1 MIQPGH
7 GTVLYNKNLL
17 HLACVA
23 IAEIV
28 EFKICTQDGTV
39 VFQGRMEKGASI
51 NGWDYYIFYNEI
63 DAHIL
68 VPDTDY
74 YVTYYY
80 EDASTHEPTVIFN
93 AFIYKPELESQYE
106 DYPYIGNWATNATV
120 DSIVGNST
128 AVINTNINNRSN
140 EIKADIKTNY
150 LGNKKVEMTYCT
162 EVPDPNPRNL
172 FVGCADY
179 IKETIRMPGAKS
191 WTTPVSE
198 IIMYYYYDE
207 DGKQI
212 QVNGD

>member
-23 IAEIV
+23 RAERV
-28 EFKICTQDGTV
+28 EFKICIQDGTV
-39 VFQGRMEKGASI
+39 IAQNSMDKGASI
-51 NGWDYYIFYNEI
+51 NGGDYHIFFKEI
-63 DAHIL
+63 DVSIL
-68 VPDTDY
+68 VQDTDY
-74 YVTYYY
+74 YVTYWY
-80 EDASTHEPTVIFN
+80 EDFDTKENTVIFN
-93 AFIYKPELESQYE
+93 AFVYRPNLVAQYG
-106 DYPYIGNWATNATV
+106 DYPYTGNWATNSDLINAVKDINQNT
-120 DSIVGNST
+120 DSKI
-128 AVINTNINNRSN
+128 N
-140 EIKADIKTNY
+140 EIKEDIKTSY

>member
-7 GTVLYNKNLL
+7 GTVLYNKGLL

-23 IAEIV
+23 RAERV
-28 EFKICTQDGTV
+28 EFKICKQDGTV
-39 VFQGRMEKGASI
+39 IAQDRMDMGASI
-51 NGWDYYIFYNEI
+51 NGWDYYIFYKEV
-63 DAHIL
+63 DVHSL

-106 DYPYIGNWATNATV
+106 DYPYIGNWATS
-120 DSIVGNST
+120 D
-128 AVINTNINNRSN
+128 
-140 EIKADIKTNY
+140 DIKTNY